1 VVAGLSAH
9 GLGCQKLT
17 VSSITGATGNS
28 EFVALFTRAPR
39 AIDEETIRIVNDQ
52 ASL

>member
-1 VVAGLSAH
+1 MSDH

-17 VSSITGATGNS
+17 VSSITGATGNN

-52 ASL
+52 ASS